1 MQRKIFY
8 KERVDLL
15 ANHKKGNN
23 YIVDKENNI
32 AKIELQRRNK
42 ENLWVTIDLED
53 LDRVINFPY
62 TWFALKC
69 NEATDDWYAGCSE
82 YRPELKQSR
91 PYYLHQFI
99 TGIRDK
105 RIDHINTNIRDNRK
119 ENLRVISVSDNGKNR
134 AKRNRNNKS
143 GYRNV
148 SWNESSHKWVV
159 QLQINKK
166 GTILG
171 TFPKDQLEEAGRFA
185 EQMRKKYYGEYAGK
199 SDFE

>member
-1 MQRKIFY
+1 M
-8 KERVDLL
+8 

-23 YIVDKENNI
+23 YMIDEKNNI
-32 AKIELQRRNK
+32 AMIELQRKNK

-53 LDRVINFPY
+53 LERVLSFPY
-62 TWFALKC
+62 TWFALKY

-82 YRPELKQSR
+82 YRPDLKQSR

-134 AKRNRNNKS
+134 AKRNKNNKS

-148 SWNESSHKWVV
+148 SKSGNVWLV
-159 QLQINKK
+159 QLQIDGKN
-166 GTILG
+166 TTLG
-171 TFPKDQLEEAGRFA
+171 KFPLNQLDEAGKFA
-185 EQMRKKYYGEYAGK
+185 EEMRQKYYGEYAGK
-199 SDFE
+199 S

>member
-1 MQRKIFY
+1 M
-8 KERVDLL
+8 

-53 LDRVINFPY
+53 LERVLNFPY
-62 TWFALKC
+62 TWFVLKY

-82 YRPELKQSR
+82 YRPDLKQSR

-148 SWNESSHKWVV
+148 SWNESCQKWVV
-159 QLQINKK
+159 QLQVDKK

-171 TFPKDQLEEAGRFA
+171 IFPKNQLEEAGKFA
-185 EQMRKKYYGEYAGK
+185 EEMRQKYYGEYAGK
-199 SDFE
+199 S

>member
-1 MQRKIFY
+1 M
-8 KERVDLL
+8 

-53 LDRVINFPY
+53 LERVLNFPY
-62 TWFALKC
+62 TWFALKY

-82 YRPELKQSR
+82 YRPDLKQSR

-148 SWNESSHKWVV
+148 SWNESSQRWIV
-159 QLQINKK
+159 QLQVDKK

-171 TFPKDQLEEAGRFA
+171 TFPKDQLEEAGNFA
-185 EQMRKKYYGEYAGK
+185 EKMRQRYYGEYAGK
-199 SDFE
+199 S

>member
-1 MQRKIFY
+1 M
-8 KERVDLL
+8 

-53 LDRVINFPY
+53 LERVLNFPY
-62 TWFALKC
+62 TWFALKY

-82 YRPELKQSR
+82 YRPDLKQSR

-134 AKRNRNNKS
+134 AKRNRNNRS

-148 SWNESSHKWVV
+148 SWDGSAWIV
-159 QLQINKK
+159 QLQINGK
-166 GTILG
+166 GTCLG
-171 TFPKDQLEEAGRFA
+171 RFSKDRLEEAGKFA
-185 EQMRKKYYGEYAGK
+185 EKMRQKYYGEYAGN
-199 SDFE
+199 S

>member
-1 MQRKIFY
+1 M
-8 KERVDLL
+8 

-32 AKIELQRRNK
+32 AKIDLQRRNK

-53 LDRVINFPY
+53 LERVINFPY
-62 TWFALKC
+62 TWFALKY

-82 YRPELKQSR
+82 YRPDLKQSR

-148 SWNESSHKWVV
+148 CWIKSENAWVV
-159 QLQINKK
+159 QLSIN
-166 GTILG
+166 GVNTRLAR
-171 TFPKDQLEEAGRFA
+171 FPKDQLKEAAQFA
-185 EQMRKKYYGEYAGK
+185 EKMRQKYYGEFAGK
-199 SDFE
+199 SDL

>member
-1 MQRKIFY
+1 M
-8 KERVDLL
+8 

-53 LDRVINFPY
+53 LERVINFPY
-62 TWFALKC
+62 TWFALKY
-69 NEATDDWYAGCSE
+69 NSATDDWYAGCSE
-82 YRPELKQSR
+82 YHPKLKQSR

-119 ENLRVISVSDNGKNR
+119 ENLRAISVSDNGRNR
-134 AKRNRNNKS
+134 AKRNVNNKS

-148 SWNESSHKWVV
+148 CWLKKYNVWVV
-159 QLQINKK
+159 QLSINGVNTRLAK
-166 GTILG
+166 
-171 TFPKDQLEEAGRFA
+171 FPKDKLKEAGEFA
-185 EQMRKKYYGEYAGK
+185 EQKRKEIYGEYAGL
-199 SDFE
+199 E

>member
-1 MQRKIFY
+1 M
-8 KERVDLL
+8 

-42 ENLWVTIDLED
+42 DNLWVTIDLED
-53 LDRVINFPY
+53 LERVLNFPY
-62 TWFALKC
+62 TWFALKY

-82 YRPELKQSR
+82 YRPDLKQSR
-91 PYYLHQFI
+91 PFYLHQFI

-119 ENLRVISVSDNGKNR
+119 ENLRVISVSNNGKNR
-134 AKRNRNNKS
+134 AKRNKNNKS

-148 SWNESSHKWVV
+148 CWSKKYGAWVV
-159 QLQINKK
+159 QLQIN
-166 GTILG
+166 GRNTILG
-171 TFPKDQLEEAGRFA
+171 KFSENQLEEAGKFA
-185 EQMRKKYYGEYAGK
+185 EKMRQKYYGEYAGK
-199 SDFE
+199 S